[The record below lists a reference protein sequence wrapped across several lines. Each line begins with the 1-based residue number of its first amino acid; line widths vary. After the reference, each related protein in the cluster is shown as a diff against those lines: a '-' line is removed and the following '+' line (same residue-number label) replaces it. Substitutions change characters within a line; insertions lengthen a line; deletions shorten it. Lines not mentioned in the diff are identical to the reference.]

1 MIMSQ
6 AHDIGKL
13 MEMMKSESLQEAQI
27 RAILKV
33 NAVEPVTELDD
44 FPGEPYSRS
53 DYEDEYDD
61 Q

>member
-1 MIMSQ
+1 MNMSK
-6 AHDIGKL
+6 AHDINKL
-13 MEMMKSESLQEAQI
+13 MMMMKSESIQEAQI

-33 NAVEPVTELDD
+33 TAVKPLPELED

>member
-1 MIMSQ
+1 MSQ
-6 AHDIGKL
+6 PHDIAKL

-27 RAILKV
+27 RVILNVK
-33 NAVEPVTELDD
+33 AVEPLTELED